1 MPKSSMTQQE
11 FETKMTEK
19 YGNVDFSTMTFK
31 LSKTTINC
39 PKCGNANT
47 KSAIRHIE
55 CTCSNCFSNMSQR
68 SSNEIFIEKVENK
81 FGAGKFKFDKLNY
94 HNAKTP
100 VELFCTE
107 HNDYFTVV
115 PNKMLCGHGCNVC
128 NRNHAHTTESFIAVA
143 KKNYGEDAF
152 SFDKTVYVNQ
162 KTKVTLHC
170 NAGNHEWIVDP
181 KSILTGKTGCGVCSH
196 KSGFTSEQF
205 INSAIE
211 VHGEK
216 YDYSNVVYTGSG
228 DKIIIECGEHGLF
241 EQTPKAH
248 LTGRG
253 CPKCGKY
260 GYQQT
265 QPGYFYIQKL
275 TNENKTVYKYGITGD
290 MKRRVHEQSR
300 DSVFEHEVLVEMYFE
315 DGKKPMALESLLKN
329 YIESGVTSTEEL
341 PSGFSETFDEKY
353 LDEVLSIVNNFR

>member
-1 MPKSSMTQQE
+1 MTQQD

-81 FGAGKFKFDKLNY
+81 FGTGKFKFDKLNY

-100 VELFCTE
+100 VELFCTD
-107 HNDYFTVV
+107 HNDYFTIV
-115 PNKMLCGHGCNVC
+115 PNKMLTGKGCNEC
-128 NRNHAHTTESFIAVA
+128 NRVKPLTTQEFIEKCETNHPGKFTFEGV
-143 KKNYGEDAF
+143 E
-152 SFDKTVYVNQ
+152 YVNQ
-162 KTKVTLHC
+162 YTKIKVFCNHGKHYWEVQPLTLL
-170 NAGNHEWIVDP
+170 
-181 KSILTGKTGCGVCSH
+181 KGKTGCGVCSH
-196 KSGFTSEQF
+196 KAGFTSEQF
-205 INSAIE
+205 IECAKE

-216 YDYSNVVYTGSG
+216 YDYSNIIYKGSEE
-228 DKIIIECGEHGLF
+228 KIIIECEEHGIF

-248 LTGRG
+248 LAGRG

>member
-1 MPKSSMTQQE
+1 MTQQE

-19 YGNVDFSTMTFK
+19 YGKVDFSTMTFK

-55 CTCSNCFSNMSQR
+55 CTCANCFSNMSQR

-107 HNDYFTVV
+107 HNAYFTIV
-115 PNKMLCGHGCNVC
+115 PNKMLTGHGCNVC
-128 NRNHAHTTESFIAVA
+128 NKNEAHTTESFITIA
-143 KKNYGEDAF
+143 KKNYGTTT
-152 SFDKTVYVNQ
+152 FDFTNTVYVNRQ
-162 KTKVTLHC
+162 TKVSIHC
-170 NAGNHEWIVDP
+170 NEGNHEWLVNPATI
-181 KSILTGKTGCGVCSH
+181 IAGINQCGVCKR
-196 KSGFTSEQF
+196 KSGMTTERFISDANSVHDNAYTYENTVYKRSECVVDITCPKHGNFTQS
-205 INSAIE
+205 
-211 VHGEK
+211 
-216 YDYSNVVYTGSG
+216 
-228 DKIIIECGEHGLF
+228 
-241 EQTPKAH
+241 PKSH
-248 LTGRG
+248 LRGRG

-290 MKRRVHEQSR
+290 MKRRVQEQSR